1 MMSLV
6 RLPTLLL
13 ARLLLALMLVCN
25 LTLCISWHGTDVISS
40 TMTTGSDN
48 ATMSATAMQ
57 GLACHTMA
65 ADDGEQGN
73 AMSQGDCQMHGGLTS
88 PTGAGLP
95 LLAALLTLLALPFCC
110 CPIWGSPAICSITGC
125 GIPSCVAAVL
135 IPLLAPPTSDAVGAA
150 PLEGSSPVHGTRLTL
165 PDTARPCLTL

>member
-95 LLAALLTLLALPFCC
+95 LLAALLTLL
-110 CPIWGSPAICSITGC
+110 
-125 GIPSCVAAVL
+125 VL
-135 IPLLAPPTSDAVGAA
+135 PLLLLPHLGVASHLFDHWLRDPFLRSRGTHPPSWPRRHLMLSV
-150 PLEGSSPVHGTRLTL
+150 LRH
-165 PDTARPCLTL
+165 